1 MAPWLSV
8 LMPTYNGASYL
19 AAALESVV
27 AQDDP
32 GIEVLV
38 ADDGSTDGTLD
49 LVRRYQKRL
58 AIRIVQQARK
68 ANWVAGTNAALRA
81 AEGEYACVLH
91 QDDLWL
97 PGRAAAIRKAR
108 PFSLLVHPAVY
119 IGADG
124 KRLGL
129 WRTPLAEGTVASP
142 QFLEHLLVQNF
153 LAMPSPVF
161 SKEASLPEGLDED
174 LWYTADWDL
183 WLRLGARGPARSLVE
198 PLAAFRL
205 HPASQTM
212 ARERMDLGRQLRVV
226 LARHFGPWAAAV
238 SSNVAERVRKVA
250 DFSVEVNVALAAAQ
264 RGKSGAALALA
275 PRFLRLGP
283 AAWARFLRDS
293 RLPERVWAR
302 LRA

>member
-8 LMPTYNGASYL
+8 LMPTCNGARYL
-19 AAALESVV
+19 AAALESVA
-27 AQDDP
+27 AQDDQ

-58 AIRIVQQARK
+58 AIRIVQQAQK

-108 PFSLLVHPAVY
+108 PFSLLVHPAVF

-124 KRLGL
+124 KRLGP

-161 SKEASLPEGLDED
+161 SRSASPEGLDED

-183 WLRLGARGPARSLVE
+183 WLRLGARGPVRSLVE
-198 PLAAFRL
+198 PLAAFRI
-205 HPASQTM
+205 HPESQTM
-212 ARERMDLGRQLRVV
+212 ARERTDFGRQLRVV

-238 SSNVAERVRKVA
+238 SSAVAERVREVA
-250 DFSVEVNVALAAAQ
+250 GFSVEVNVALAAAQ
-264 RGKSGAALALA
+264 RGRRGAALALA

-283 AAWARFLRDS
+283 GAWARFLRDS